1 MTPQNTCIPRDVQL
15 QAAMFRL
22 GKMEDEIQSG
32 YEILRKYQKTVTI
45 FGSARTDPNSAY
57 YDAAKRS
64 EEHTSELQ
72 SQY

>member
-32 YEILRKYQKTVTI
+32 YEILRKYQKTITI
-45 FGSARTDPNSAY
+45 FGSARTDPN
-57 YDAAKRS
+57 
-64 EEHTSELQ
+64 Q
-72 SQY
+72 VPG